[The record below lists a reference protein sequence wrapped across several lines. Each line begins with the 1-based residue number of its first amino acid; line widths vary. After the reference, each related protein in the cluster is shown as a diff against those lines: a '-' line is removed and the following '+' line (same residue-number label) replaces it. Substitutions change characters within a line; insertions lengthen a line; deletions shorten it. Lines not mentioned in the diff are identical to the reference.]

1 MDEESKHQNSVEL
14 EFKAQIKESNEDM
27 LEDEIYDP
35 NRLPEKE
42 NNDEFQWEKLKEV
55 FMIFIFRKRN

>member
-42 NNDEFQWEKLKEV
+42 NNDEFQ
-55 FMIFIFRKRN
+55 